1 MSVYAYTRV
10 STAKQSTDGESLEAQ
25 RARIAGYA
33 QSIGAKVDSVFEERG
48 ISGSVPFDERP
59 KGKLLL
65 ARLQKGDAV
74 IAFKLDRMFRSAS
87 DALKVCSEL
96 KKKGVSL
103 HLMDLGGDVT
113 GNGISRLVFTILS
126 AVAEAERDR
135 TGERIRDVKDHQR
148 EQGKFLGG
156 TVPFGFFVNRQRLL
170 EKDPLQ
176 QKAIK
181 LMRQLRKKETPYR
194 AISAELAKR
203 LNVKISHAGVMRI
216 IEEVRKIN

>member
-10 STAKQSTDGESLEAQ
+10 STAKQFNDGESLEAQ

-33 QSIGAKVDSVFEERG
+33 QSIGAKVDSVYEERG
-48 ISGSVPFDERP
+48 VSGSVPFDERP

-65 ARLQKGDAV
+65 ARLQKDDAV

-103 HLMDLGGDVT
+103 NFMDLGGDVT

-135 TGERIRDVKDHQR
+135 TRERIRDVKDHQR

-156 TVPFGFFVNRQRLL
+156 TPPFGFCVNAQRLL

-181 LMRQLRKKETPYR
+181 LMRQLRQKGMTYR
-194 AISAELAKR
+194 AISAELAAR
-203 LNVKISHAGVMRI
+203 LKVKISHAGVMRI
-216 IEEVRKIN
+216 VEEVRKIN